1 MQADNRL
8 ILWLAGML
16 ILGIGILLGVVIAR
30 RTRHKKTHIREL
42 EEQLAQS
49 REELADYRTQV
60 DDHFM
65 ITSELVDQMTASY
78 RAVYLHMAEGA
89 RTLCSRDYEATHLK
103 LAESDLFDTLPADPE
118 QATNGTPTT
127 AEEDLVS
134 EIPDKGVEAAPENI
148 IDEVGEEKPVLAEES
163 AEESPEIT
171 EPDGQGGTEK
181 AEQGTTEQDVI
192 DEDVRDEK

>member
-8 ILWLAGML
+8 ILWLVGML
-16 ILGIGILLGVVIAR
+16 ILGIGILVGVVIAR
-30 RTRHKKTHIREL
+30 RTRHKKMHIRDL

-49 REELADYRTQV
+49 REELAEYRTQV

-89 RTLCSRDYEATHLK
+89 QTLCSRDYEAAHLK
-103 LAESDLFDTLPADPE
+103 LAESNLFDTLPTNPE
-118 QATNGTPTT
+118 QVTDETPTT
-127 AEEDLVS
+127 AEEDFVS
-134 EIPDKGVEAAPENI
+134 ETAGKGVEDAQEEV
-148 IDEVGEEKPVLAEES
+148 IDEEGEEKPVVAEES

-171 EPDGQGGTEK
+171 ETDSLEGTEK
-181 AEQGTTEQDVI
+181 TGQEQGAS